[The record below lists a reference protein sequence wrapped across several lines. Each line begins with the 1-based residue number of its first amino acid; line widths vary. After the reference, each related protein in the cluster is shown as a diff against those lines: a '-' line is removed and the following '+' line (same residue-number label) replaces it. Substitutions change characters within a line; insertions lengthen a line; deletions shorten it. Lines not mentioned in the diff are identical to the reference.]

1 MMTLGVEQLP
11 GVMRLLR
18 WLSAGWME
26 IMGWPIMV
34 APAPLLPVR
43 LMTGGEAAVTEV
55 WLISSGV
62 MYWDRGRISLGASF
76 TPAASGDCVWGVD
89 ADTDGMTP
97 GDWTFCTTGDCTFW
111 KEGDCPFCTAGDPTE
126 DIPSPAK
133 AFTAEALALALARI
147 MLRSLGLFLDP
158 LGRPLF
164 GRNEGVN
171 VLDDEVLLRF
181 GGTSAPFLPRY
192 SLVHGLGRPQ
202 SELGPQ
208 LGVVLFLPS
217 CAGLHLRGGVRLE
230 EGRVA
235 APPRHGQ
242 LLLGLVMVKL
252 QLAASA

>member
-1 MMTLGVEQLP
+1 MPGVPGVSSVVPSGVVTRLGMPRGKPVAEDSTSGWEVGVVCAGTGTAEEEGVMMTLGVEQLP

-43 LMTGGEAAVTEV
+43 LMTGEEAAVTEV

-62 MYWDRGRISLGASF
+62 MYWDRGRISFGASF

-97 GDWTFCTTGDCTFW
+97 VDWTFCTTGDCTFW

-158 LGRPLF
+158 LGRPFL
-164 GRNEGVN
+164 
-171 VLDDEVLLRF
+171 
-181 GGTSAPFLPRY
+181 GGT
-192 SLVHGLGRPQ
+192 
-202 SELGPQ
+202 
-208 LGVVLFLPS
+208 
-217 CAGLHLRGGVRLE
+217 RGS
-230 EGRVA
+230 
-235 APPRHGQ
+235 
-242 LLLGLVMVKL
+242 MFSMMKFC
-252 QLAASA
+252 